1 MPAGAHPIYVSIGV
15 RRRGSE
21 NYVWDVPTQLE
32 GQDAV
37 SRKELTAY
45 RKQSVTA
52 AAPANPGARGSFNFR
67 TGVFTPP
74 AGWVWPW
81 PGRTQSEAVWAITAT
96 ASDEAADGTWGWSRE
111 PVGLGPKP
119 TWAKA
124 MAIYRQWMKD
134 TFLPEVVNVYAA
146 RNIARIYHPEAVHD
160 RNKEWEVRFSL
171 SAAESAPNDAERKRM
186 IGVCHALEAKVKK
199 ATTLAELEAIDYHS
213 ATVWRPA
220 AS

>member
-1 MPAGAHPIYVSIGV
+1 MATRRKWRRVKQALRDGGGLQVSGLV
-15 RRRGSE
+15 TPDPGTDRTA
-21 NYVWDVPTQLE
+21 PTTGPFPDIE
-32 GQDAV
+32 TMEDW
-37 SRKELTAY
+37 ELTAE
-45 RKQSVTA
+45 KWKALSWDPVI
-52 AAPANPGARGSFNFR
+52 
-67 TGVFTPP
+67 TP
-74 AGWVWPW
+74 VWN
-81 PGRTQSEAVWAITAT
+81 
-96 ASDEAADGTWGWSRE
+96 ADGTWGWSRE

-146 RNIARIYHPEAVHD
+146 RNIARIYHPEAAHD
-160 RNKEWEVRFSL
+160 RNKEWEARFSL
-171 SAAESAPNDAERKRM
+171 SAAESALKDAERKRM
-186 IGVCHALEAKVKK
+186 IGVCHALEAKVKA